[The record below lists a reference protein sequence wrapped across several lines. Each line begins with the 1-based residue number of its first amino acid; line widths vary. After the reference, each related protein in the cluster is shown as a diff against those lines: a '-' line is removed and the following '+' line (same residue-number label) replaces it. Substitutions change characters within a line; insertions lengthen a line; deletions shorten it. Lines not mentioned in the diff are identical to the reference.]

1 MVQRAFPFG
10 PESALTIPLALALFL
25 ALGSRNAAPASRS
38 LSREELNRLIDGPP
52 APEAPSVMSRDSGGR
67 ATIRAVRIDEPL
79 HVDGRLEERVYADVP
94 SIGGFVQQE
103 PHEGRPETET
113 TEVWVF
119 FDAANLYISAR
130 LRDSQPDRI
139 LANDMRRDS
148 RNVSGNDN
156 FAVILD
162 TFYDRRNG
170 FLFQTNPLGALW
182 DGQVTDEQTT
192 NSDWNT
198 VWTVETARF
207 PQGWT
212 VEMAIPFKSL
222 RYRDGDAQIWGIN
235 FRRIVKWKNEWDY
248 LTPIPAAFRWD
259 GIQKL
264 SYAATLV
271 GIETPEKGMNLELKP
286 YASGS
291 VRTDLDAE
299 PAFRND
305 AAADAG
311 LDAKYGLTKSL
322 TFDFTYHTDFAQVEA
337 DETQVN
343 LTRFSLYFP
352 EKREFF
358 LEGQGIFNFGGRD
371 RGPWDGASDAP
382 FLFFSRRI
390 GLNDEQQVPI
400 TAGGRLTGRAGPYTL
415 GLLSISTQELAQ
427 SGIPNTN
434 FSVFRMKRDIFRRSN
449 IGVIGTYRSQ
459 NLDGTGDNGAIGVDG
474 NFSFFQNLN
483 VNTYYAKTETPGRT
497 GRDAS
502 YRGAVTYDGDR
513 YGFQAEHLLVDPD
526 FNPEVGFLRRE
537 DFRKSS
543 VGARFSPRPKAVPAV
558 RKFDFEGRYD
568 YFESTAGEVQTRL
581 FTVEWRTQLESSD
594 FASVSF
600 SRDYELLTEP
610 FEIIDGT
617 FIRVG
622 GYQFD
627 RLSAGYWFGRQHP
640 VSGWLGADV
649 GAFYGGRRT
658 ELSYWGRVD
667 ISKHLALEPNV
678 SINWVDIPEGPFTTD
693 LVRLRATYNLS
704 PRSFV
709 AALVQYNSADDAL
722 STNVRFRWEYQPG
735 SDLFV
740 VYSDGR
746 DTLASGFPALASRS
760 FVVKLT
766 RLFRF

>member
-1 MVQRAFPFG
+1 MGTPAVHYRPATIL
-10 PESALTIPLALALFL
+10 ALAIALALALAL
-25 ALGSRNAAPASRS
+25 ARDAASASRS

-52 APEAPSVMSRDSGGR
+52 APEAPSVLSRDAGGR
-67 ATIRAVRIDEPL
+67 ATIRAVRLDEAL
-79 HVDGRLEERVYADVP
+79 HVDGRLEERVYDTVP
-94 SIGGFVQQE
+94 SIGGFIQQE
-103 PHEGRPETET
+103 PHEKRPATEK

-119 FDAANLYISAR
+119 FDDTNLYVSAR
-130 LRDSQPDRI
+130 LWDSHPDRI
-139 LANDMRRDS
+139 LANEMRRDN
-148 RNVSGNDN
+148 RMVGGNDN

-198 VWTVETARF
+198 VWAVKTGRF

-212 VEMAIPFKSL
+212 VEIAIPFKSL

-235 FRRIVKWKNEWDY
+235 FRRIVKWKNEWDH
-248 LTPIPAAFRWD
+248 LTPIPASFSRD
-259 GIQKL
+259 GIQRL

-271 GIETPEKGMNLELKP
+271 GIETPSKVMNLELKP
-286 YASGS
+286 YVSGALL
-291 VRTDLDAE
+291 TDVDAE
-299 PAFRND
+299 PALDNHPE
-305 AAADAG
+305 ADVG

-322 TFDFTYHTDFAQVEA
+322 TFDFTYRTDFAQVEA
-337 DETQVN
+337 DEAQVN

-371 RGPWDGASDAP
+371 RGPWEGASDAP

-390 GLNDEQQVPI
+390 GLNDEQVVPI
-400 TAGGRLTGRAGPYTL
+400 IAGGRLTGRAGPYTL
-415 GLLSISTQELAQ
+415 GLLSISTRELAQ
-427 SGIPNTN
+427 DGIPTTN
-434 FSVFRMKRDIFRRSN
+434 FSVLRVKRDILRRSN
-449 IGVIGTYRSQ
+449 VGLIGTYRSE
-459 NLDGTGDNGAIGVDG
+459 NIDGTGDNAAVGVDG
-474 NFSFFQNLN
+474 NFTFFENLN
-483 VNTYYAKTETPGRT
+483 INTYYAKTETPGRK
-497 GRDAS
+497 GPDAS
-502 YRGAVTYDGDR
+502 YRAALAYDGNR
-513 YGFQAEHLLVDPD
+513 YGFQTEHLLVDPD
-526 FNPEVGFLRRE
+526 FNPDIGFLRRE

-543 VGARFSPRPKAVPAV
+543 VLARFSPRPGFLPAV
-558 RKFDFEGRYD
+558 RKFDFETRFD
-568 YFESTAGEVQTRL
+568 YFQSTAGQLETRL
-581 FTVEWRTQLESSD
+581 LTFEWRTQMENSD
-594 FASVSF
+594 FASFSF
-600 SRDYELLTEP
+600 SRDYEFLTEP

-617 FIRVG
+617 FIPVG
-622 GYQFD
+622 GYEFD
-627 RLSAGYWFGRQHP
+627 RVMAGYWFGRQRP

-649 GAFYGGRRT
+649 GQFYGGKRT
-658 ELSYWGRVD
+658 ELSYWGRID
-667 ISKHLALEPNV
+667 INKHFALEPNI
-678 SINWVDIPEGPFTTD
+678 SYNWVDIPEGPFTTN

-746 DTLASGFPALASRS
+746 DTLASGFPTLTSRS